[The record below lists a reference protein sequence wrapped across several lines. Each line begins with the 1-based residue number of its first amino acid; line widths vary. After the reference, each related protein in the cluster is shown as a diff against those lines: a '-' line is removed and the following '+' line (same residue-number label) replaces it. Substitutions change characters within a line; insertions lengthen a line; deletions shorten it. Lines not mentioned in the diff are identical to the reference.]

1 MYAHRSDCV
10 AVTALLVLDCNY
22 TTTHSESMETK

>member
-10 AVTALLVLDCNY
+10 AVAVLLVLDCN
-22 TTTHSESMETK
+22 